1 VLSPAPLFSRV
12 VLAYMD
18 LSGIYHPYCDSAYA
32 EALDDF
38 GVPIEVAPWGSW
50 ILRQSIGDSG
60 FVDAMGL
67 YPLLAFASNTDI
79 GAGRAILE
87 AAGLVSF
94 VGVADPFAAPPVSD
108 LAREF
113 DVCSPF
119 KQHMIIDRR
128 LGAFD
133 FSRHHR
139 YEIRR
144 AHRSC
149 RVERLPLR
157 DHLDRWI
164 ELYDEL
170 IAHQN
175 IKGIQC
181 FSRRYFERI
190 AEMPTL
196 GCFAAR
202 QDGAIVA
209 MTLWFRGDRIAY
221 FHLGASSAAGYRTS
235 ASYALVAAAIE
246 QYADCEI
253 VNLGGGPGLTDDNNG
268 LVQFKRG
275 FANSSACSHLCGMI
289 LDRAGYTKLAGDAG
303 NGQYFPVYRGPGKQ
317 CG

>member
-1 VLSPAPLFSRV
+1 
-12 VLAYMD
+12 MD
-18 LSGIYHPYCDSAYA
+18 LSEIYHPYRDGAYA
-32 EALDDF
+32 EALADF
-38 GVPIEVAPWGSW
+38 GEPIEVAPWGSW

-60 FVDAMGL
+60 FVDAIGL
-67 YPLLAFASNTDI
+67 YPLLALSPNADM
-79 GAGRAILE
+79 GAGRAMLE
-87 AAGLVSF
+87 AAGLVSV
-94 VGVADPFAAPPVSD
+94 VGVADPFAAPPVSE

-128 LGAFD
+128 MGSFD

-139 YEIRR
+139 YEIKR
-144 AHRSC
+144 ALRHC

-157 DHLDRWI
+157 DHLDCWF
-164 ELYDEL
+164 ELYDGL

-175 IKGIQC
+175 ITGIQC

-190 AEMPTL
+190 AAMPCV

-202 QDGAIVA
+202 QDDVIVA
-209 MTLWFRGDRIAY
+209 MTLWLRGDRIAY

-246 QYADCEI
+246 EYADCEI
-253 VNLGGGPGLTDDNNG
+253 LNLGGGPGLTDDDSG
-268 LVQFKRG
+268 LIRFKRG
-275 FANSSACSHLCGMI
+275 FANSSAWSHLCGMI
-289 LDRAGYTKLAGDAG
+289 LDRAGYAKLAGDAG
-303 NGQYFPVYRGPGKQ
+303 DGQYFPVYRSPNKE